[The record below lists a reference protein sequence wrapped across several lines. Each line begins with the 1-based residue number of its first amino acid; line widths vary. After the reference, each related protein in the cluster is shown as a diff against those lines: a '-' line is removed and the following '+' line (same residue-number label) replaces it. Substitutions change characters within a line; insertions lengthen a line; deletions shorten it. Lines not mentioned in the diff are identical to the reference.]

1 MERRSK
7 MPMRPETLATINM
20 TEEELFSSLS
30 KDVQDIFINM
40 VGVEDL
46 TLLPIQIDVTTH
58 FSKCLTA
65 MVGLAGTYNGLLC
78 VHLPW
83 PLAISF
89 TSSMLGMEVTEIDDD
104 VNDAMGEVANMI
116 AGSFKQHLSKGGSD
130 IHLSTPSVV
139 NGADY
144 VVSSGSNMENI
155 TLKFASKDECFMVSL
170 SIED

>member
-1 MERRSK
+1 
-7 MPMRPETLATINM
+7 MPMKPETLAAINT
-20 TEEELFSSLS
+20 TEEELVKSLTR
-30 KDVQDIFINM
+30 DVQDVFINM

-46 TLLPIQIDVTTH
+46 THIPTQVDVTTH
-58 FSKCLTA
+58 FKECLTA
-65 MVGLAGTYNGLLC
+65 MVGLAGTYNGLVS

-89 TSSMLGMEVTEIDDD
+89 TSLMLGMEVTEIDDD
-104 VNDAMGEVANMI
+104 VNDAMGEIANMI

-130 IHLSTPSVV
+130 IQLSTPSVV

-144 VVSSGSNMENI
+144 VVSSGNNLENI
-155 TLKFASKDECFMVSL
+155 TLKFAIDQEEFLVAI

>member
-1 MERRSK
+1 
-7 MPMRPETLATINM
+7 MPMRPETMSALNTS
-20 TEEELFSSLS
+20 EDELIAGLVA
-30 KDVQDIFINM
+30 DVRDVFINM

-46 TLLPIQIDVTTH
+46 DHQPLHIDVTTH
-58 FSKCLTA
+58 FSECLTA
-65 MVGLAGTYNGLLC
+65 MVGLAGTYNGLVS
-78 VHLPW
+78 VHIPW

-89 TSSMLGMEVTEIDDD
+89 TSLMLGMEVTEIDDD
-104 VNDAMGEVANMI
+104 VNDAMGEVTNMI

-144 VVSSGSNMENI
+144 MVSSGTNIENI
-155 TLKFASKDECFMVSL
+155 TLKFAVNGESFIVSI